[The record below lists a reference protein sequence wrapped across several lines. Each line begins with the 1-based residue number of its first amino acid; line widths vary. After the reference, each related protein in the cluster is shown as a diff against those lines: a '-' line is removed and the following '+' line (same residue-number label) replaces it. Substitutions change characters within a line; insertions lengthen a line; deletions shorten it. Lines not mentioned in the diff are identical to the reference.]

1 MLYETKIKTI
11 ADHYG
16 KPAQAVILMEEC
28 AELVVAM
35 SKVLRAED
43 AVLSN
48 PTDTSVASLDRALQ
62 NLKSEMAD
70 VLIMIDQIIYL
81 TDIPADDI
89 YQVVN
94 YKLDRQLRRI
104 EEENI

>member
-1 MLYETKIKTI
+1 MYETKIKTI

-35 SKVLRAED
+35 SKVLRTEE

-48 PTDTSVASLDRALQ
+48 PTDTSVANLNLALQ

-70 VLIMIDQIIYL
+70 VLIMIDQICYL
-81 TDIPADDI
+81 EDFSDDDI
-89 YQVVN
+89 YQIVDR
-94 YKLDRQLRRI
+94 KLDRQLDRI
-104 EEENI
+104 EEEHI